1 MIRFIACNIVLVLN
15 LGCAVYQVHHGP
27 ALDPKA
33 HWVQLPI
40 LNYCENPHAGE
51 RAESIL
57 GTLLRARGV
66 SDLSH
71 YPAARADNVP
81 PDFDEQR
88 RLEESLTWA
97 RGKGFSY
104 GMTGSVEEWTYR
116 TGLDG
121 DAAVGL
127 TLQVIELESGKVVW
141 SASGSRSGWGRE
153 TLSGVA
159 QKLIASLLAEL
170 HP

>member
-1 MIRFIACNIVLVLN
+1 MNRFIAWNIVLLLN
-15 LGCAVYQVHHGP
+15 LGCAVTQVSRGP
-27 ALDPKA
+27 AVDLKA
-33 HWVQLPI
+33 HWVQVPMM
-40 LNYCENPHAGE
+40 NYCENPHAGE
-51 RAESIL
+51 RAESIV

-66 SDLSH
+66 ADLSH
-71 YPAARADNVP
+71 YPASRVDNGP

-88 RLEESLTWA
+88 RFEDSLAWA
-97 RGKGFSY
+97 RTKGFVY
-104 GMTGSVEEWTYR
+104 GLTGTVEEWTYR

-127 TLQVIELESGKVVW
+127 TLQVIELESNRVVW

-159 QKLIASLLAEL
+159 HKLMDSLLSEL
-170 HP
+170 RP

>member
-1 MIRFIACNIVLVLN
+1 N
-15 LGCAVYQVHHGP
+15 G
-27 ALDPKA
+27 
-33 HWVQLPI
+33 
-40 LNYCENPHAGE
+40 
-51 RAESIL
+51 
-57 GTLLRARGV
+57 
-66 SDLSH
+66 
-71 YPAARADNVP
+71 P

-88 RLEESLTWA
+88 RFEDSLAWA
-97 RGKGFSY
+97 RTKGFVY
-104 GMTGSVEEWTYR
+104 GLTGTVEEWTYR

-127 TLQVIELESGKVVW
+127 TLQVIEMESGRVVW

-159 QKLIASLLAEL
+159 HKLMDSLLAEL

>member
-1 MIRFIACNIVLVLN
+1 MIRFMAWNIVLLLN
-15 LGCAVYQVHHGP
+15 LGCAVSQVHRGQ
-27 ALDPKA
+27 AVDLKT
-33 HWVQLPI
+33 HWVQLPMM
-40 LNYCENPHAGE
+40 NYCENPHAGE
-51 RAESIL
+51 RAESIV

-66 SDLSH
+66 VDLSH
-71 YPAARADNVP
+71 YPAPRGDNGP

-88 RLEESLTWA
+88 RFEDSLAWA
-97 RGKGFSY
+97 RTKGFVY
-104 GMTGSVEEWTYR
+104 GLTGSVEEWTYR

-127 TLQVIELESGKVVW
+127 TLQVIELESGRVVW

-159 QKLIASLLAEL
+159 HKLMDSLLAEL
-170 HP
+170 RP